1 MASSDLG
8 SVLKSK
14 LQQMSTGIRYYGD
27 YSQMVWCLYYH
38 YCLPFYRFLKLNND
52 LKVLLVSDVCTE
64 KAAASLAVRVGELWL
79 GGYFSCHVWFI
90 NLAIFV

>member
-1 MASSDLG
+1 
-8 SVLKSK
+8 
-14 LQQMSTGIRYYGD
+14 
-27 YSQMVWCLYYH
+27 MVWCLYYH